1 MATNQDI
8 LYPDAVGKPLPLTGR
23 VLQRYVDRLVRTAT
37 TESQV
42 TRAFI
47 DAFTFSAPMTKL
59 LSLKVFLATMRG
71 PKTTASPDPTLTTEE
86 RARVTGPA

>member
-8 LYPDAVGKPLPLTGR
+8 LYPGAVGKPLPWAGR

-37 TESQV
+37 TEAAV

-47 DAFTFSAPMTKL
+47 DAFTLSGPMAKL
-59 LSLKVFLATMRG
+59 MSPKVVWATMRG
-71 PKTTASPDPTLTTEE
+71 PRREVSPEPTLTADE
-86 RARVTGPA
+86 RDRVTG